1 MAQYTPPLR
10 DMQFVLHEV
19 HGAIDALRELPSHAD
34 LTRELTDQV
43 LEEGGKFCA
52 EVLFPINRSGDE
64 EGCTYAGNGVVKT
77 PKGFKEAWQQFK
89 DGGWP
94 TLTCAPEF
102 GGQGLP
108 ATVGMAFQEMMNSA
122 NQAWSMYPGLTHG
135 AYDCLVEHGTDVQRA
150 LYLPRMVS
158 GEWMGTMC
166 LTEPHC
172 GTDLGMLRSKAEP
185 NPDGSFA
192 ITGTKI
198 FISSGEHDMAA
209 NIVHLVLARLPDA
222 PIGTKGIS
230 LFIVPKVVP
239 DADGSLGARN
249 GITCGRI
256 EEKMGIHGNATC
268 EMNLIGA
275 TGWMVGEPNKGL
287 NAMFV
292 MMNVARIGVGM
303 QSLGL
308 MEVAYQNSLAYA
320 KDRIQ
325 SRSLTGP
332 KAPEKAADPIIVHP
346 DVRRMLL
353 TQKAYTEGARCFAYW
368 LALQA
373 DVADG
378 HPDAEARRESHDLLQ
393 LLTPVVKAFITDNAF
408 LTTNLA
414 LQVYGGHGY
423 IREWGME
430 QYVRDAR
437 INMIYEGTN
446 TIQSLDLLGRKVL
459 GDNGAKLKAFGKLIQ
474 EFVEQEGTNDDMA
487 EFVNPLADLGEKTT
501 KLTMELG
508 MKAMGNA
515 DEAGAAA
522 VDYLRVIGHLVMSY
536 FWARMAKVA
545 LEKVEADGDAV
556 EPFYRSKLATA
567 RFYFAKLQPETAS
580 LMRSA
585 RAGSNSL
592 MDLEPE
598 LF

>member
-1 MAQYTPPLR
+1 MAHYTPPLR

-135 AYDCLVEHGTDVQRA
+135 AYDCLMEHGTDEQRA

-239 DADGSLGARN
+239 NADGSLGARN

-292 MMNVARIGVGM
+292 MMNAARIGVGM

-368 LALQA
+368 LALHA

-378 HPDAEARRESHDLLQ
+378 HPDADARRASHDLLQ

-585 RAGSNSL
+585 RAGSKSL